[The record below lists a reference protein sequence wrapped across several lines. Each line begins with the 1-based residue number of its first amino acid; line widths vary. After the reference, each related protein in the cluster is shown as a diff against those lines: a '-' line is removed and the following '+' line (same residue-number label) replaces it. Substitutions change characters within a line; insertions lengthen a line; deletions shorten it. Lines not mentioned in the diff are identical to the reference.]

1 MRNAWTI
8 VLMAAM
14 FGLVLV
20 TFITGDLFL
29 IFLAVT
35 CFLLVAAGG
44 YMNLLMQKH
53 SPALLGPG
61 YRTSIVNTNPLNR
74 VKLTKP
80 KGMKEDVVLDIF
92 GAGGMAEFGMA
103 GGGKHGYAVVRN
115 DLEVEVPGD
124 DSAIWVVSAPP
135 DLYAVNPAPGSG
147 YKDFEGL
154 PDVLKDALRTTKHW
168 HPRKSKVTVF
178 WNHPRK
184 NPMNDVDEK
193 SGMSWQAM
201 YEEANKEIEHLKKKN
216 RSLMKGSEEIA
227 NTHAKAMSAM
237 RGVAAEDAEEEDE

>member
-8 VLMAAM
+8 VLLAM
-14 FGLVLV
+14 LFGLVLV

-29 IFLAVT
+29 IFLANT
-35 CFLLVAAGG
+35 FFLMVAVGS
-44 YMNLLMQKH
+44 YLNLLMQKH
-53 SPALLGPG
+53 SPQLHGPG
-61 YRTSIVNTNPLNR
+61 YTTSIVSTSPLNR

-80 KGMKEDVVLDIF
+80 KGMKEDVVLDVF
-92 GAGGMAEFGMA
+92 GAGGSAEFGMA
-103 GGGKHGYAVVRN
+103 GGGKHGYAVARR
-115 DLEVEVPGD
+115 DLELDVPGD
-124 DSAIWVVSAPP
+124 SSSVWVMSAPP
-135 DLYAVNPAPGSG
+135 DMYAVNPAPGSG

-154 PDVLKDALRTTKHW
+154 PEVLKAALRTTKHW
-168 HPRKSKVTVF
+168 HPTKSKVVVF

-193 SGMSWQAM
+193 SGMTWQAM

-237 RGVAAEDAEEEDE
+237 RGVATEEAEEDEQ